1 MEERKIDPLQI
12 IGFILIAG
20 IITWMMYNNSQA
32 REKALEAEQ
41 IEQDLQSRDSGPLI
55 TQGESS
61 EGPASISD
69 SLRQET
75 ISRSYGD
82 LGDWFVPKEFD
93 NLIIENEKLWI
104 EVQPKGAQIVNLR
117 LKEHENYLGE
127 PLYLIKENNAYID
140 IRLTTVDGRVMHT
153 REMHFIPSLR
163 IENGAQVISFDSS
176 PEGYESIT
184 IDYTLPKE
192 GYILKLGI
200 KSRGM
205 STRLSPQYSPEFVWR
220 TQAFRNSRS
229 IDYENRYTRLSYGYE
244 SRKDKKLG
252 QKSKI
257 SKNVSDVRW
266 IAYKQHFFS
275 AILIPSRP
283 LDRVAFVSENDA
295 RKDELND
302 RFTKTF
308 TTATTLGDY
317 GTELD
322 QQFDFYYGPT
332 DFYLLKS
339 LDGDLENSIE
349 MGWGIFG
356 WINRFIFM
364 PLFNFLSSYIPH
376 GLAIILMTIIVRL
389 AMSPVTYRSYVS
401 QVKMRILKPEVQQ
414 ISEKYKD
421 NAVKKQQETMA
432 LYSKAG
438 ASPLSGCIPA
448 LLQLPVFYALFL
460 FFPAAFSLREKS
472 FLWADDLASYDSI
485 LDLGFNI
492 PFYGDHV
499 SLFPILASVAIYFYT
514 RMTMSQQAMPTQPG
528 MPNMKVLISIMP
540 VFMLFFFNNYASG
553 LSLYYFVS
561 NLLTIILMLV
571 IKNIIIDQEKV
582 HVQIEEKKKRKP
594 KPGGFSAR
602 LQKAMEEAERQKK
615 NRKKR

>member
-20 IITWMMYNNSQA
+20 IITWMMYNNSQV
-32 REKALEAEQ
+32 REKSLEAEQ
-41 IEQDLQSRDSGPLI
+41 IEQDLQSRDSGPSI
-55 TQGESS
+55 TQGESF
-61 EGPASISD
+61 EGLTSKSD
-69 SLRQET
+69 SLRQEAV
-75 ISRSYGD
+75 SRSYGD
-82 LGDWFVPKEFD
+82 LSDWFVPKESD
-93 NLIIENEKLWI
+93 NLIVENEKLWI
-104 EVQPKGAQIVNLR
+104 EVQPKGAQIINLR

-140 IRLTTVDGRVMHT
+140 IQLTTVDGRIMHT

-163 IENGAQVISFDSS
+163 VENGAQVISFDSS

-192 GYILKLGI
+192 GYILTLGI

-205 STRLSPQYSPEFVWR
+205 STRLSPQYLPEFAWK
-220 TQAFRNSRS
+220 TKAYRNSRS

-252 QKSKI
+252 QKSQI
-257 SKNVSDVRW
+257 SRTVSDVRW

-275 AILIPSRP
+275 AILIPSTP
-283 LDRVAFVSENDA
+283 LERVAFVSENDA
-295 RKDELND
+295 RKEELND

-308 TTATTLGDY
+308 TTATTLGNY
-317 GTELD
+317 GSELD

-332 DFYLLKS
+332 DFHLLKS

-421 NAVKKQQETMA
+421 NAVKRQQETMA

-528 MPNMKVLISIMP
+528 MPNMKVLMSIMP

-553 LSLYYFVS
+553 LSLYYFIS

-615 NRKKR
+615 NRNKS

>member
-12 IGFILIAG
+12 IGFVLIAG
-20 IITWMMYNNSQA
+20 IITWMMYNNSQV
-32 REKALEAEQ
+32 REKDLEAEQ
-41 IEQDLQSRDSGPLI
+41 IEQDLQSRDLGPSI
-55 TQGESS
+55 TQGESF
-61 EGPASISD
+61 EGPTSKSD
-69 SLRQET
+69 SLRQEAV
-75 ISRSYGD
+75 SRSYGD
-82 LGDWFVPKEFD
+82 LSDWFVPKESD
-93 NLIIENEKLWI
+93 NLIVENEKLWI

-127 PLYLIKENNAYID
+127 PLYLVKENNAYID
-140 IRLTTVDGRVMHT
+140 IQLTTVDGRIMHT

-163 IENGAQVISFDSS
+163 VENGAQVISFDSS

-192 GYILKLGI
+192 GYILTLGI

-205 STRLSPQYSPEFVWR
+205 STRLSPQYLPEFVWK
-220 TQAFRNSRS
+220 TKAYRNSRS

-252 QKSKI
+252 QKSQI
-257 SKNVSDVRW
+257 SRTVSDVRW

-275 AILIPSRP
+275 AILIPSTR
-283 LDRVAFVSENDA
+283 LERVAFVSENDA
-295 RKDELND
+295 RKEELND

-308 TTATTLGDY
+308 TTATTLGNY
-317 GTELD
+317 GSELD

-332 DFYLLKS
+332 DFHLLKS

-389 AMSPVTYRSYVS
+389 AMSPVTYKSYVS

-421 NAVKKQQETMA
+421 NAVKRQQETMA

-499 SLFPILASVAIYFYT
+499 SLFPILASIAIYFYT

-528 MPNMKVLISIMP
+528 MPNMKVLMSVMP

-571 IKNIIIDQEKV
+571 IKNVIIDQEKV

-615 NRKKR
+615 ARNKR